1 MPSTKGKASAAAEEA
16 ELEKPAESDEKVDY
30 DEDYDPEEMMD
41 EEVEYEV
48 EEIVEEEEI
57 IEEEEVEVEEE
68 AEEEENASNANGGDI
83 QSSHQGDEAKV
94 EDEDEKKKHDELLA
108 RPPHGS
114 EVYIGGIPNDASEED
129 LRGFCESVGE
139 VAEVSCTSI
148 YEVYVSL

>member
-57 IEEEEVEVEEE
+57 IEEEEVEVEV
-68 AEEEENASNANGGDI
+68 EEEENASNANGGDI

-94 EDEDEKKKHDELLA
+94 EDEDEKNKHAELLA

-114 EVYIGGIPNDASEED
+114 EVYIGGVPNDAPENNLKD
-129 LRGFCESVGE
+129 FCESVGE